1 MSGGRLVITNIIG
14 VVVILALLVWGGY
27 YFTQKSNYISTDNAK
42 VSGDLYTI
50 AASSNGKITKFNV
63 KEGQDI
69 SKDEEV
75 AALRTQNGYVSVV
88 APTEGRIIKMN
99 VKEDQSVQAGESLA
113 SEIDMSKLFILA
125 NIDEDSVKDI
135 KVGNDVDIIVDGDP
149 NTTIDGK
156 VDEIGSAANSIFSLT
171 PSSNNNGN
179 YTKVTQT
186 IPVKISMSNYSEY
199 VLPGMNAEVKISK

>member
-14 VVVILALLVWGGY
+14 VVVILALLIWGGY

-42 VSGDLYTI
+42 VSGDLFTI
-50 AASSNGKITKFNV
+50 VASSNGKITKFNV
-63 KEGQDI
+63 KDGQDV

-75 AALRTQNGYVSVV
+75 ASLRTQNGSVSVA
-88 APTEGRIIKMN
+88 APTDGRIIKTN
-99 VKEDQSVQAGESLA
+99 VKEDEAVQAGESLA

-125 NIDEDSVKDI
+125 NIDEDDVKDI
-135 KVGNDVDIIVDGDP
+135 KVGNDVDIVVDGDP

-199 VLPGMNAEVKISK
+199 VLPGMNAEIKISK